1 MNPLHLVAL
10 EVGLGGH
17 RDGEQSV
24 TIRDENVIRIGVIVG
39 VELYDLLMQVA
50 AGMLALDHDDIPE
63 PRAVFLNAG
72 EAILVVFCVVGT
84 RLDENVASHGR
95 DRVGM

>member
-1 MNPLHLVAL
+1 MGYSSLCLFVICLWNRNRCEKDIELRIAPLRRRWVESGDTVA
-10 EVGLGGH
+10 EGL
-17 RDGEQSV
+17 
-24 TIRDENVIRIGVIVG
+24 
-39 VELYDLLMQVA
+39 
-50 AGMLALDHDDIPE
+50 DDIPE

-72 EAILVVFCVVGT
+72 EAILVVFGVVGT

>member
-1 MNPLHLVAL
+1 MGYSSLCLFVICLWNRNRCEKDIELRIAPL
-10 EVGLGGH
+10 
-17 RDGEQSV
+17 R
-24 TIRDENVIRIGVIVG
+24 RRW
-39 VELYDLLMQVA
+39 VESGDTVA

>member
-1 MNPLHLVAL
+1 MGYSSLCLFVICLWNRNRCEKDIELRIAPLRRRWVESGDTVA
-10 EVGLGGH
+10 EGL
-17 RDGEQSV
+17 
-24 TIRDENVIRIGVIVG
+24 
-39 VELYDLLMQVA
+39 
-50 AGMLALDHDDIPE
+50 DDIPE